1 MVPQQL
7 KSFILNN
14 CNTASLSNGFLVI
27 EELLN
32 ILKGCNIAI
41 SLLNS
46 SSDIEELLNLLTDC
60 NKGSLWNPSWVI
72 EDLLNILK
80 DCNIASLLD
89 SSSGI
94 EQHLNILKDYWT
106 AVILKDCN
114 SSRLFVEFII
124 KDWTDPSILK
134 DWTSTSLFNYSSRIN
149 LALEEYAVKTVLS
162 VRGEEVHRTVLTAH
176 SGLSQDWRAIF
187 SCSCCPKDG

>member
-46 SSDIEELLNLLTDC
+46 SSDIEELLNLLKVF
-60 NKGSLWNPSWVI
+60 NKGSLWHSSWVI
-72 EDLLNILK
+72 AELLNILK

-94 EQHLNILKDYWT
+94 EQHLNILKD
-106 AVILKDCN
+106 CN
-114 SSRLFVEFII
+114 SARLFVEFII
-124 KDWTDPSILK
+124 RDWTDSSILK
-134 DWTSTSLFNYSSRIN
+134 DWISTNLFNYSSRIN

-162 VRGEEVHRTVLTAH
+162 VRGEVHRTVLTAY
-176 SGLSQDWRAIF
+176 SWLSQDWRAIF